1 MQAFNFPSGL
11 SNQKLSLTK
20 LIKRV
25 PIRFFLFPIRR
36 PHSDQTHDTF
46 FSPLLSWDALHHR
59 HLTLD
64 FKKKFQRFQYG
75 DNQLHTHIQAQLDF
89 HTCVHT
95 HIHIWT
101 LFSPLT
107 NRTLILSFI
116 FKLFSLTYKRDIYL
130 TTHELS
136 NLLFS
141 SNSWRYLFTNIFP
154 FSFFFNLH
162 VDEDDSIKLF

>member
-1 MQAFNFPSGL
+1 MLQAISRSDSSSGTTTVIAIITILNLCLISKLNFDWCKHLTSLLVCPIRSYLLREL
-11 SNQKLSLTK
+11 SKQPK

-36 PHSDQTHDTF
+36 PHSDQTHYTF

-75 DNQLHTHIQAQLDF
+75 DNQLHTHIQAQPDF

-95 HIHIWT
+95 HIHI
-101 LFSPLT
+101 
-107 NRTLILSFI
+107 
-116 FKLFSLTYKRDIYL
+116 
-130 TTHELS
+130 
-136 NLLFS
+136 
-141 SNSWRYLFTNIFP
+141 
-154 FSFFFNLH
+154 
-162 VDEDDSIKLF
+162 